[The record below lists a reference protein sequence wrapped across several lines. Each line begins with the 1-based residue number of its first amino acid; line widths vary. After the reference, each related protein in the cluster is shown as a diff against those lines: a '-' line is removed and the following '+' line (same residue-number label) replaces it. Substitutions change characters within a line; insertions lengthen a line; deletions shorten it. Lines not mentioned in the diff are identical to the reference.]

1 MTAPTTTPAAEQFL
15 AEVERELADLPAEER
30 AELIEDLGLH
40 LVALQEEA
48 DERPLAAR
56 LGSPAEYAAE
66 LRVAAGLPPRSAEGP
81 AGGRLGQGGH
91 LVRQAAA
98 AVAGS
103 SAVREIRSFV
113 PQLRPA
119 WWVLRG
125 YLVVL
130 VPNLWHIDG
139 SRDFPVPAP
148 AGSHLLGIALVA
160 LAAVASI
167 AVGRRRL
174 PRVLAVGV
182 LTVDLLVLVAA
193 GNLLADWQWRSAESQ
208 VVYVASRVDPFKY
221 SPLVTPRGPVTNI
234 RPYAADGTPLQ
245 GVLLFDQDG
254 RPLPTGQQLWWAD
267 HCRRVLSPPRA
278 VDGTPVPYSY
288 PKTYV
293 LDPEGKSLSGLPLT
307 PGQCKAL
314 TTPEVVFPV
323 LTKPAASAAAKPA
336 AAKPAAAKP

>member
-1 MTAPTTTPAAEQFL
+1 MTAPTTTPAAEQYL
-15 AEVERELADLPAEER
+15 ADVEHELADLPADER
-30 AELIEDLGLH
+30 AELLEDLGLH
-40 LVALQEEA
+40 LAALEEEA

-56 LGSPAEYAAE
+56 LGSPADYAAE
-66 LRVAAGLPPRSAEGP
+66 LRVAAGLPPRRTGANDESRLRA
-81 AGGRLGQGGH
+81 ATRRGRRF
-91 LVRQAAA
+91 LVSVGDRQ
-98 AVAGS
+98 V
-103 SAVREIRSFV
+103 VREIRSFV

-139 SRDFPVPAP
+139 SSDFPVPAP
-148 AGSHLLGIALVA
+148 AGSHVLGVVLVA
-160 LAAVASI
+160 LAVVASV

-174 PRVLAVGV
+174 PRLVAVGV
-182 LTVDLLVLVAA
+182 LAGNLALLVAA
-193 GNLLADWQWRSAESQ
+193 GNLLSDWQWRSADNQ
-208 VVYVASRVDPFKY
+208 VVYVASRVDPFRY

-234 RPYAADGTPLQ
+234 RPYAADGTPLE

-254 RPLPTGQQLWWAD
+254 RPLPSGQQLWWAD

-278 VDGTPVPYSY
+278 VDGTPVGYSY

-293 LDPEGKSLSGLPLT
+293 LDPEGKSLSGLQLT

-314 TTPEVVFPV
+314 TAPKVVLPV
-323 LTKPAASAAAKPA
+323 LTKPTASPAPQQAAAKPV
-336 AAKPAAAKP
+336 AKK